1 MNNSDITEQYLNK
14 VYEDLSREQMSLMNS
29 MKSQT
34 NNENTNT
41 ILIENESAYLETL
54 EKKLDDINVQQQEL
68 MKKLK
73 QHYMDKIKKIQ

>member
-34 NNENTNT
+34 NNEKDKLITKQITQINTLMLSCLRLRN
-41 ILIENESAYLETL
+41 IR
-54 EKKLDDINVQQQEL
+54 KEL
-68 MKKLK
+68 SNSS
-73 QHYMDKIKKIQ
+73 I

>member
-34 NNENTNT
+34 NNEKDKLITKQITQMNTLMLSCLRLRNIRKELSNTN
-41 ILIENESAYLETL
+41 I
-54 EKKLDDINVQQQEL
+54 
-68 MKKLK
+68 
-73 QHYMDKIKKIQ
+73 

>member
-34 NNENTNT
+34 NNEKDKLITKQITQINTLMLSCLRLRNIRKELSNTN
-41 ILIENESAYLETL
+41 I
-54 EKKLDDINVQQQEL
+54 
-68 MKKLK
+68 
-73 QHYMDKIKKIQ
+73 

>member
-34 NNENTNT
+34 NNEKDKLLRN
-41 ILIENESAYLETL
+41 LSFSYFKYL
-54 EKKLDDINVQQQEL
+54 
-68 MKKLK
+68 
-73 QHYMDKIKKIQ
+73 

>member
-34 NNENTNT
+34 NNEKDKLITKQITQINTLMLSCLRLRN
-41 ILIENESAYLETL
+41 IR
-54 EKKLDDINVQQQEL
+54 KEL
-68 MKKLK
+68 SNSN
-73 QHYMDKIKKIQ
+73 I

>member
-34 NNENTNT
+34 NNEKDKLITKQITQIN
-41 ILIENESAYLETL
+41 ILMLSCLRLRNIR
-54 EKKLDDINVQQQEL
+54 KEL
-68 MKKLK
+68 SNNN
-73 QHYMDKIKKIQ
+73 I